1 MLLNNLFFHFILK
14 FVLYKTSRKK
24 SPRERYG
31 DGKGMRNKPAHLGYQ
46 ADARSR
52 QAQ

>member
-1 MLLNNLFFHFILK
+1 MKHSSHFILK
-14 FVLYKTSRKK
+14 FVHYKTSRKK
-24 SPRERYG
+24 SLRRGVETVRG
-31 DGKGMRNKPAHLGYQ
+31 EGMRNKPAHLGYQ